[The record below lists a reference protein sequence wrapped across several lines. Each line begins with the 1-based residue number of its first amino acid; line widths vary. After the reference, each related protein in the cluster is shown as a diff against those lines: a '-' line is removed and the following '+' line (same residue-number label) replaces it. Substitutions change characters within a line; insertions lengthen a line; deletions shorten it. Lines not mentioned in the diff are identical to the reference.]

1 MSYKYAVPVEERC
14 GIHGNDAIHLRCVQN
29 VGVSVEKIKEAQ
41 WLFKTVML
49 NEPKVSMIRSMLMQ
63 E

>member
-1 MSYKYAVPVEERC
+1 MLVEERC
-14 GIHGNDAIHLRCVQN
+14 GIDGNDVIDLRCVQN

-49 NEPKVSMIRSMLMQ
+49 NEPKVSRFWSMLMQ